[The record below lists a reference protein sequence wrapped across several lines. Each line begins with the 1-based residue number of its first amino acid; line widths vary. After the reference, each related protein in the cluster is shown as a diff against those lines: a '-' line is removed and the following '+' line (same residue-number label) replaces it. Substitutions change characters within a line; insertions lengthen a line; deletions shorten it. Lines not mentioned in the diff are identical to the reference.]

1 MYGLYWGENEILD
14 TYKNSLSKDSIIE
27 NIMIENS
34 EDFKDISTGGRF
46 SGFHNIMIFK
56 EGSKEILNQLTK
68 NEVIES
74 GDYNVVSLMSYF
86 TKKRDEYTNLLF
98 ISLDFMNSEEKA
110 RVSCRLNIELVNALK
125 KLPKKKVVKFIE
137 EKLIDYLLSKIE
149 SGNLIKYFKNKNV
162 TFFAGDRLIILKR
175 DGKFE
180 NISADKLNFEE
191 INNELPKHIVDYKL
205 DKVLVKQVKKF
216 AELNNMSITDVIIEA
231 LTK

>member
-1 MYGLYWGENEILD
+1 MYGLYWGENEIVD
-14 TYKNSLSKDSIIE
+14 IYDKSESKDSIIE

-34 EDFKDISTGGRF
+34 EDFKDISSGGTF

-56 EGSKEILNQLTK
+56 EGSREILNQLTR

-86 TKKRDEYTNLLF
+86 SKKRDEYTNLLF

-137 EKLIDYLLSKIE
+137 ENLIDYLLSKIE
-149 SGNLIKYFKNKNV
+149 SGNLIKYFENKNI
-162 TFFAGDRLIILKR
+162 TFFAGNRLIVLR
-175 DGKFE
+175 PNGKFE
-180 NISADKLNFEE
+180 NIISEKLDLKETDNRDKQL
-191 INNELPKHIVDYKL
+191 VDYKL
-205 DKVLVKQVKKF
+205 DRILIEQIKKYSQK
-216 AELNNMSITDVIIEA
+216 NDISITDIFYDA
-231 LTK
+231 LTR